1 MGLVCSRG
9 PSASALPEPSAPQQD
24 EPRGWQVHA
33 AAAPRCQLD
42 SAAAPTL
49 QTLCVRLLAQGE
61 LREGDIARLP
71 HALAHSLLDECVAS
85 RRLTRETLASFLKQ
99 CAVYDVSLALLPV
112 TDEWLDSLVLQERS
126 LQRLSLCGCVRVSDT
141 SLRPVGACTLLRS
154 LSLAGCSRLTDDGLA
169 SLTSL
174 LLLTE
179 LSLQGCT
186 RLTGSALPHIGRL
199 TKLVSLDMSTCR
211 GVATLAPLRAL
222 AQLERLLLGW
232 TAVTDEDMQ
241 HVASCSSL
249 AHLQLCRTRVGDT
262 GMAALAG
269 RLPQLRH
276 LDLTGSRV
284 SDASGAAIASFARL
298 TELSLTG
305 CTISSAALRELS
317 STATEL
323 SALSVAHTGVTDDGL
338 RSVAPL
344 RQLASLDLECCSVTD
359 AGVAALRACLNLRRL
374 VLSDT
379 ATSNAGLRALAGVPL
394 HTLSLSFTGVTDVGL
409 DGLSPLLED
418 LRLDTRGI
426 TDAGLRQLSHLP
438 RLRRLDLFGARVS
451 DAGLPHLL
459 VLRHSLRELDICGG
473 GVTDAGMPAIAALT
487 LLERL
492 NLSQNWRVTDES
504 VPHLCTL
511 RQLRSLS
518 LCGTGVTGAGVL
530 LFAVAPP
537 RLEALA
543 VYGCDVARE
552 AEHVQTARPSVRVTF
567 TECD

>member
-9 PSASALPEPSAPQQD
+9 PSSLPELAAPEP
-24 EPRGWQVHA
+24 EPRGWQVHV
-33 AAAPRCQLD
+33 AAAPRCD
-42 SAAAPTL
+42 SSATPTL
-49 QTLCVRLLAQGE
+49 QALCVRLLAQGE
-61 LREGDIARLP
+61 LSEGEIARLP

-85 RRLTRETLASFLKQ
+85 RRLSRETLSSFLKQ
-99 CAVYDVSLALLPV
+99 CAVYDVSLAHLPV
-112 TDEWLDSLVLQERS
+112 TDDWLDSLALQARS
-126 LQRLSLCGCVRVSDT
+126 LQRLSLCGCVRVSDR
-141 SLRPVGACTLLRS
+141 SLKPVGACVLLRS

-174 LLLTE
+174 SLLTE
-179 LSLQGCT
+179 LSLQGCA
-186 RLTGSALPHIGRL
+186 RLTGSALQHIGRL
-199 TKLVSLDMSTCR
+199 ARLVSLDLSSCR
-211 GVATLAPLRAL
+211 GVATLAPLRTL

-241 HVASCSSL
+241 HVACCGSL
-249 AHLQLCRTRVGDT
+249 THLQLCRTRVGDA
-262 GMAALAG
+262 GMTALAG
-269 RLPQLRH
+269 RLPLLRQ
-276 LDLTGSRV
+276 LDLTGCRV
-284 SDASGAAIASFARL
+284 SDASSAALATWPRL
-298 TELSLTG
+298 TELSLAG
-305 CTISSAALRELS
+305 CTVSSAALRELGS
-317 STATEL
+317 SAMEL
-323 SALSVAHTGVTDDGL
+323 EALNMAHTGVTDDGL
-338 RSVAPL
+338 RDSVLPL
-344 RQLASLDLECCSVTD
+344 SRLASLDLECCSVTD
-359 AGVAALRACLNLRRL
+359 AGVAALRGCLNLGRL

-379 ATSNAGLRALAGVPL
+379 ATSNAGLRQLAGLPL

-409 DGLSPLLED
+409 DGLSPVLED

-426 TDAGLRQLSHLP
+426 TDAGLRLLSHLT

-492 NLSQNWRVTDES
+492 NLSQNWRVTDAS

-518 LCGTGVTGAGVL
+518 LSGTGVSGAGVL
-530 LFAVAPP
+530 LFALAPP

-552 AEHVQTARPSVRVTF
+552 AEQVQTARPSLRVTW